1 MAFGGPG
8 RDSDGDAA
16 DAGHLRC
23 SGAAGIAQSMGD
35 EGTVITQEQ
44 EQSRVNGMVEMLQ
57 MTGRSRKEARA
68 RS

>member
-23 SGAAGIAQSMGD
+23 SGAAGIA
-35 EGTVITQEQ
+35 
-44 EQSRVNGMVEMLQ
+44 
-57 MTGRSRKEARA
+57 
-68 RS
+68 